1 MSEESESPD
10 QSPVAPKI
18 QIVEY
23 SPREFAASLKEFYDE
38 LIELGVEKEFA
49 EKLTIAFC
57 ERP

>member
-1 MSEESESPD
+1 MSEEPEPS
-10 QSPVAPKI
+10 VAPKI

-23 SPREFAASLKEFYDE
+23 SPREFANSLKEFYDE
-38 LIELGVEKEFA
+38 LIDLGVEKEFA